1 MQLKNKNVY
10 FLRAQQSKR
19 LRSEEAQHQ
28 QADER
33 DPLVL
38 RLSRRAKDNLQILQ
52 LKFLD
57 RKGRQPNASEV
68 IERLINEAAGS
79 EPDVPY
85 PAR

>member
-1 MQLKNKNVY
+1 MQLKNKSLY
-10 FLRAQQSKR
+10 FLRAQQPNR
-19 LRSEEAQHQ
+19 LHTDETQRESE
-28 QADER
+28 ER

-57 RKGRQPNASEV
+57 RRGRQPNASEI
-68 IERLINEAAGS
+68 IEKLINDAARS

-85 PAR
+85 PTG